1 MRGFIL
7 GGCVLLIAVLIVSPL
22 SAQSRSTPSGG
33 GDAGRGVASG
43 TASTSTSSV
52 SYSTGSGGSYA
63 SYSGGD
69 VGRAFGGYST
79 SAPSVYFSMP
89 RLDGT
94 SFINASMY
102 NYWSN
107 YYSYLWTMYGIYP
120 NYFTRFT
127 RNYEPLMTP
136 AMLRITLRDPL
147 IMTKQMLKS
156 VDELDAMLTDARQGK
171 AVDKKALLEKS
182 QQIRLFAKEIRQNRT
197 LSIID
202 TSSKKMTLDTDDVNA
217 LDPAATA
224 KLREMALDL
233 NRQLTNLYSVSSL
246 STVSVDSYKEP
257 SFESMAKAIDK
268 LCKAIEASSKRL

>member
-1 MRGFIL
+1 MRGLIL

-43 TASTSTSSV
+43 AASTSTSSV
-52 SYSTGSGGSYA
+52 SYSTGSAGGSYS
-63 SYSGGD
+63 SYSGGS
-69 VGRAFGGYST
+69 VGRAFGGSST
-79 SAPSVYFSMP
+79 PSVYFSAP

-94 SFINASMY
+94 SFLNASMY

-127 RNYEPLMTP
+127 RNYEPLVTP

-156 VDELDAMLTDARQGK
+156 IDELDAMLTDARQGK
-171 AVDKKALLEKS
+171 SVDKKALLEKS
-182 QQIRLFAKEIRQNRT
+182 QQIRQFAKEIRQNRT

-202 TSSKKMTLDTDDVNA
+202 TSSKKMTLDTEDVNA
-217 LDPAATA
+217 LDPAAIA

-246 STVSVDSYKEP
+246 STVSVESYKEP